1 MQPERKMIMGI
12 DLRVIQDII
21 DVARRLDDKGLVNA
35 FEGNVSVKKD
45 GYLYITPS
53 GKSKVTLTPEKICV
67 FDESGKQISGIF
79 EPSSELKMHRA
90 VYEMR
95 DNIGGIVHAHPAFLT
110 AYAMCGKPLESKCHA
125 EMIWDHK
132 VIEVAPYGRPGSD
145 DIYKGV
151 KPILDKGRDLLLL
164 ANHGVLS
171 VGTDVFAALNK
182 LESVENAAKILTI
195 AKIVGDGKYADLP
208 EEEVA
213 VLMSL

>member
-1 MQPERKMIMGI
+1 MGI
-12 DLRVIQDII
+12 DLKAIQEVI
-21 DVARRLDDKGLVNA
+21 DVAKRLDDKGLVNA
-35 FEGNVSVKKD
+35 FEGNVSVKRD

-67 FDESGKQISGIF
+67 IDENGEQVSGIYA
-79 EPSSELKMHRA
+79 PSSELKMHRA

-145 DIYKGV
+145 AIYAGV
-151 KPILDKGRDLLLL
+151 KPILDKGKDLLLL
-164 ANHGVLS
+164 SNHGVLS
-171 VGTDVFAALNK
+171 VGEDVFAACNK

-195 AKIVGDGKYADLP
+195 AKFVGDGKYADLP
-208 EEEVA
+208 EEEVQA
-213 VLMSL
+213 LLALD

>member
-1 MQPERKMIMGI
+1 MGI
-12 DLRVIQDII
+12 DLKAIQDVI
-21 DVARRLDDKGLVNA
+21 DVAKRLDDKGLVNA
-35 FEGNVSVKKD
+35 FEGNVSIKKD

-67 FDESGKQISGIF
+67 FDEEGNQISGIYA
-79 EPSSELKMHRA
+79 PSSELKMHRA

-95 DNIGGIVHAHPAFLT
+95 DNIGGVVHAHPAFLT
-110 AYAMCGKPLESKCHA
+110 AYAMCGKPLESRCHA
-125 EMIWDHK
+125 ELIWDHK

-145 DIYKGV
+145 EIYAGV

-171 VGTDVFAALNK
+171 VGEDVFAALNK

-208 EEEVA
+208 DEEVQ

>member
-1 MQPERKMIMGI
+1 MGI
-12 DLRVIQDII
+12 DLHVIQDII
-21 DVARRLDDKGLVNA
+21 DVAKRLDDKGLVNA

-67 FDESGKQISGIF
+67 FDETDKQISGIY

-95 DNIGGIVHAHPAFLT
+95 DNIGGVVHAHPAFLT

-208 EEEVA
+208 GEEVQ
-213 VLMSL
+213 VLLSL

>member
-1 MQPERKMIMGI
+1 MEI
-12 DLRVIQDII
+12 DLHVIQDII
-21 DVARRLDDKGLVNA
+21 DVAKRLDDKGLVNA

-67 FDESGKQISGIF
+67 FDETGKQISGIY
-79 EPSSELKMHRA
+79 EPSSELKMHHA

-95 DNIGGIVHAHPAFLT
+95 DNIGGVVHAHPAFLT

-195 AKIVGDGKYADLP
+195 AKIVGYGKYADLP
-208 EEEVA
+208 EEEVQ
-213 VLMSL
+213 VLLSL

>member
-213 VLMSL
+213 ALMSL

>member
-1 MQPERKMIMGI
+1 MGI
-12 DLRVIQDII
+12 DLHVIQDII
-21 DVARRLDDKGLVNA
+21 DVAKRLDDKGLVNA

-67 FDESGKQISGIF
+67 FDETGKQISGIY

-95 DNIGGIVHAHPAFLT
+95 DNIGGVVHAHPAFLT

-208 EEEVA
+208 EEEVQ
-213 VLMSL
+213 VLLNL

>member
-1 MQPERKMIMGI
+1 MGI
-12 DLRVIQDII
+12 DLHVIQNII

-67 FDESGKQISGIF
+67 FDETGRQISGIY

-95 DNIGGIVHAHPAFLT
+95 DNIGGVVHAHPAFLT
-110 AYAMCGKPLESKCHA
+110 AYAMCGKPLESRCHA
-125 EMIWDHK
+125 EMIWDHE

-151 KPILDKGRDLLLL
+151 KPILDKGRDLMLL

-208 EEEVA
+208 AEEVQ
-213 VLMSL
+213 VLLSL

>member
-1 MQPERKMIMGI
+1 MGI
-12 DLRVIQDII
+12 DLYAIQEVI
-21 DVARRLDDKGLVNA
+21 DVAKRLDEKGLVNA
-35 FEGNVSVKKD
+35 FEGNISIKRD

-53 GKSKVTLTPEKICV
+53 GKSKVTLTPDKICV
-67 FDESGKQISGIF
+67 FDEEGNQVSGIYG
-79 EPSSELKMHRA
+79 PSSELKMHRA

-95 DNIGGIVHAHPAFLT
+95 ENIGGIVHAHPAFLT

-145 DIYKGV
+145 EIYAGV

-195 AKIVGDGKYADLP
+195 AKVIGDGKYADLP
-208 EEEVA
+208 DEEVQ

>member
-1 MQPERKMIMGI
+1 MGI
-12 DLRVIQDII
+12 DLYAIQEII
-21 DVARRLDDKGLVNA
+21 DVAKRLDDKGLVNA
-35 FEGNVSVKKD
+35 FEGNVSIKRN

-67 FDESGKQISGIF
+67 FDEEGNQVSGIYG
-79 EPSSELKMHRA
+79 PSSELKMHRA
-90 VYEMR
+90 MYTMR
-95 DNIGGIVHAHPAFLT
+95 DNIGGVVHAHPAFLT

-132 VIEVAPYGRPGSD
+132 VVEVVPYGRPGSD
-145 DIYKGV
+145 EIYAGA
-151 KPILDKGRDLLLL
+151 KPILDKGRDIMLL

-195 AKIVGDGKYADLP
+195 AKFVGDGKCADLP
-208 EEEVA
+208 DEEVQI
-213 VLMSL
+213 LMSL

>member
-1 MQPERKMIMGI
+1 MGI
-12 DLRVIQDII
+12 DLHVIHDII
-21 DVARRLDDKGLVNA
+21 DVAKRLDDKGLVNA

-67 FDESGKQISGIF
+67 FDETGKQISGIY

-95 DNIGGIVHAHPAFLT
+95 DNIGGVVHAHPAFLT

-208 EEEVA
+208 EEEVQI
-213 VLMSL
+213 LMSL